1 MTPRKPPAGG
11 ALFGAA
17 LFGFVALVLFV
28 RARQADVAH
37 NVIHYWLKPGFMTPF
52 QGYAL
57 AALLLGLAAYCAMS
71 GSDFGE
77 GRNELRNNTN
87 HLTMR

>member
-71 GSDFGE
+71 GF
-77 GRNELRNNTN
+77 RLR
-87 HLTMR
+87 RGSKRIEK

>member
-17 LFGFVALVLFV
+17 LFGFVALVVLL

-37 NVIHYWLKPGFMTPF
+37 NDIHYWLKPGFMTPF

-57 AALLLGLAAYCAMS
+57 AALLLGLAAYCGMS
-71 GSDFGE
+71 GIK
-77 GRNELRNNTN
+77 LR
-87 HLTMR
+87 RGSKQIEK